1 MKVYIVRH
9 GQVSHNALGQYNTVD
24 EDLTEF
30 GIKQDIELRDKI
42 KDINFDIIISSPL
55 IRAKHTADIININNK
70 NIIIDDRIKERS
82 CGNLSGK
89 PLEVTNRNEYWNY
102 NTIIKYGT
110 SEDIKLFFE
119 RIFGFLDE
127 LKTKKFKSVLIVAH
141 SGVSKAFNAY
151 FEGIQDGKF
160 LNRGLKNCEIK
171 EYQLQKK
178 SGKTSNQENKNNVK
192 NAAKK

>member
-9 GQVSHNALGQYNTVD
+9 GQVPHNALGQYNTVD

-30 GIKQDIELRDKI
+30 GINQAIELREKI

-89 PLEVTNRNEYWNY
+89 PLELTNRNEYWNY

-110 SEDIKLFFE
+110 SEDIRLFFE
-119 RIFGFLDE
+119 RIFVFLDE
-127 LKTKKFKSVLIVAH
+127 LKTKSFKSVLIVAH
-141 SGVSKAFNAY
+141 SGVSKAFSAY

-160 LNRGLKNCEIK
+160 LNRGLKNCEIR
-171 EYQLQKK
+171 EYQL
-178 SGKTSNQENKNNVK
+178 
-192 NAAKK
+192 